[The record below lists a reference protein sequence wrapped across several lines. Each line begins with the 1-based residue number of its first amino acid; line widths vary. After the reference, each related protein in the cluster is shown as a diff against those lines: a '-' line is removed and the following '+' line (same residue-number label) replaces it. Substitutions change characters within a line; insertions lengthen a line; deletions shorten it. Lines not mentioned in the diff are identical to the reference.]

1 VRVGY
6 RWIAAALAALV
17 PGIAPAE
24 VLQALRAAHRLPVPG
39 TAAGVRVLAIF
50 ARTDTGRPLVVVVRP
65 DRDGLDH
72 VIIGAREPTGDELA
86 MLRRWEGEHDV

>member
-17 PGIAPAE
+17 PGI
-24 VLQALRAAHRLPVPG
+24 
-39 TAAGVRVLAIF
+39 AAGVRVLAIF